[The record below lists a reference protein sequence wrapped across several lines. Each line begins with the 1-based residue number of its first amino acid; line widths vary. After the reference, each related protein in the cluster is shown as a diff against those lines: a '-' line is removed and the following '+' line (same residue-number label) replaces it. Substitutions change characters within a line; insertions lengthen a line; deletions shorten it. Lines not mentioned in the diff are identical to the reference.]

1 MIHQEPGQYVRGWTP
16 RALGQNMEH
25 ESQERDSLSIWGHA
39 PLTQELNNLAKVL
52 RDGTNTLARMALWG
66 LEKAMAC
73 TKKMRKGRIVM
84 TMEKGSK

>member
-1 MIHQEPGQYVRGWTP
+1 MGT
-16 RALGQNMEH
+16 
-25 ESQERDSLSIWGHA
+25 LSSDTGV
-39 PLTQELNNLAKVL
+39 NNLAKGL

-73 TKKMRKGRIVM
+73 TQKTRKGRIVM